1 MRYVSPSD
9 VIEPYSSSIAPTPSP
24 PVCSLRIG
32 VHRGSSAMTDTQLES
47 TVKTFSRREARL
59 MPQEN
64 SASDER

>member
-32 VHRGSSAMTDTQLES
+32 VHRGSSAMTDTPQKS

-59 MPQEN
+59 PQEN